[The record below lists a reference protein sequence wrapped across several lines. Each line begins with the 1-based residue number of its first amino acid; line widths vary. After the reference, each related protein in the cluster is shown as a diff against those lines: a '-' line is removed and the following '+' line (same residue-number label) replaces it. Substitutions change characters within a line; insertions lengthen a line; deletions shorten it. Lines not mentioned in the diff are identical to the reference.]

1 MRKNAH
7 LSSDHSTSSTAQNRT
22 EQHDSD
28 QLNTAKTA
36 KLTAS
41 SDETAYTNLCKPRG
55 NAEYRRAKRRC
66 MKTNT
71 NRNTHLTTKDNS
83 ASSTIENR
91 DSTNV
96 DASLSQDARQ
106 ATHLIEP
113 LPGYFIE
120 AQIWAH
126 KSAYEKVITI
136 ILALAINHP
145 CWPVSTVS
153 AAALLGAFSSM
164 NRDLY
169 RFVHFAA
176 DRHTSSKQRTRLP
189 IRFHYIRQCRP
200 EQIKEFIFGEAPT
213 LLSDHPEDRYIP
225 LTDTV
230 GVIYNVIVTSPL
242 QTMFDCMRMLPFEDA
257 IIICDKLAK
266 IYHITYRDILEF
278 GLKRRG
284 CWKAEIA
291 LFKAKFINR
300 KSENGGESFCRA
312 RMVRAGLE
320 TPILQ
325 VEVMNPL
332 CNISRATGPTFQR
345 TRTIRPD
352 FVWEISDSDSEM
364 KYIAAELDGA
374 QKYTNAEFFASTN
387 AQSAHD
393 VFLREKD
400 RENALVLQGFRIVRF
415 QFAEALYDSGRD
427 MVNKLIKFGVRM
439 VSKRERTRRT
449 RLLARFIGEPTLMR
463 LN

>member
-1 MRKNAH
+1 
-7 LSSDHSTSSTAQNRT
+7 
-22 EQHDSD
+22 
-28 QLNTAKTA
+28 
-36 KLTAS
+36 
-41 SDETAYTNLCKPRG
+41 
-55 NAEYRRAKRRC
+55 
-66 MKTNT
+66 
-71 NRNTHLTTKDNS
+71 
-83 ASSTIENR
+83 
-91 DSTNV
+91 
-96 DASLSQDARQ
+96 
-106 ATHLIEP
+106 
-113 LPGYFIE
+113 
-120 AQIWAH
+120 
-126 KSAYEKVITI
+126 
-136 ILALAINHP
+136 
-145 CWPVSTVS
+145 
-153 AAALLGAFSSM
+153 
-164 NRDLY
+164 
-169 RFVHFAA
+169 
-176 DRHTSSKQRTRLP
+176 
-189 IRFHYIRQCRP
+189 
-200 EQIKEFIFGEAPT
+200 
-213 LLSDHPEDRYIP
+213 
-225 LTDTV
+225 
-230 GVIYNVIVTSPL
+230 
-242 QTMFDCMRMLPFEDA
+242 
-257 IIICDKLAK
+257 
-266 IYHITYRDILEF
+266 
-278 GLKRRG
+278 
-284 CWKAEIA
+284 
-291 LFKAKFINR
+291 
-300 KSENGGESFCRA
+300 
-312 RMVRAGLE
+312 MVRAELE